1 MLTWDSVSTLI
12 FIYLNPY
19 MFVNKFLIML
29 NIVNIKIWLWIMNTI
44 VIDNNMIIA
53 TRCLQT
59 VKRHSR
65 IATGKDGQNGSSR
78 GISGL

>member
-1 MLTWDSVSTLI
+1 
-12 FIYLNPY
+12 
-19 MFVNKFLIML
+19 ML

-59 VKRHSR
+59 VKSHSR

-78 GISGL
+78 GISGLERCICPGFHVAFQTAA

>member
-44 VIDNNMIIA
+44 AIDNNMIIA

-59 VKRHSR
+59 VKSHSR

>member
-59 VKRHSR
+59 VKSHSR